1 MPDTLIVR
9 GTTRLPPLGAPVVA
23 TIGNFDGVHL
33 GHQRLLGRVR
43 GIKGCW
49 AAEGSSPSAVAISF
63 HPHPSVVLGRAKKM
77 PLISSL
83 RQRLAILSSFEI
95 DIFYMLHFTKQ
106 FARVRAA
113 DFVERV
119 LFGELNVQ
127 HLVVGPDATVGYRR
141 EGDVHFLARAFAAAG
156 RSFETIPPLM
166 IEDLRVSSEH
176 IRSLLREGRVEEAA
190 RLLGRSF
197 VLDSLVIQGDRRGSS
212 LGFPTAN
219 LKRNEQLLPADG
231 VYVTR
236 TLLCGV
242 QYGSVTSV
250 GRRPT
255 FEGMDRRVETHLL
268 GYGGGDFYNERI
280 EVEFLTRLRDELK
293 FSGVDELRRQI
304 EKDIE
309 DARKILNGPR

>member
-197 VLDSLVIQGDRRGSS
+197 VRAGVPHGEAEAQR
-212 LGFPTAN
+212 AA
-219 LKRNEQLLPADG
+219 PA
-231 VYVTR
+231 
-236 TLLCGV
+236 
-242 QYGSVTSV
+242 
-250 GRRPT
+250 GRRRIRDAHPAL
-255 FEGMDRRVETHLL
+255 RRA
-268 GYGGGDFYNERI
+268 I
-280 EVEFLTRLRDELK
+280 RLRYERGAAPDVR
-293 FSGVDELRRQI
+293 GHGPAGRNAPARLRRRRFLQ
-304 EKDIE
+304 
-309 DARKILNGPR
+309 